1 MSLPWT
7 NSSEPSNPKTAR
19 LHGLGITLLW
29 KEYHLKW
36 QLHKGYKETKQSCQ
50 LYMYILYTKYFYGK
64 KYLLGNIASYHF
76 GCYLGTRWVTLNSF
90 HQVHEGRIH
99 KKASDQLV
107 FYQSRQIV
115 LATWE
120 SNQWIGCSEPSTIN
134 ICLAK
139 GKDGQYGDTYY

>member
-1 MSLPWT
+1 
-7 NSSEPSNPKTAR
+7 
-19 LHGLGITLLW
+19 
-29 KEYHLKW
+29 
-36 QLHKGYKETKQSCQ
+36 
-50 LYMYILYTKYFYGK
+50 MYILYTKYFYGK

-76 GCYLGTRWVTLNSF
+76 GCYLVTKWVTLNSF

-107 FYQSRQIV
+107 FYQSRRIV

-120 SNQWIGCSEPSTIN
+120 SNQWIGCSEPSIIN